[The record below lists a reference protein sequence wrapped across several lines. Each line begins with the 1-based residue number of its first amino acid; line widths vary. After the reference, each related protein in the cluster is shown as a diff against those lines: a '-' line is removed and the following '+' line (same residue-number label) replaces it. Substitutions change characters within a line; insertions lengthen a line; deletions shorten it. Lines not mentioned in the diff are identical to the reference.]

1 MEDTQPTQLPERVSL
16 PTATVNEILSVFS
29 QMPYNQVAQLI
40 VKIQSEVQPI
50 MEDVVD
56 KGASRT
62 IKMPAPKK

>member
-1 MEDTQPTQLPERVSL
+1 MEDTQSTQLPERVSL

-56 KGASRT
+56 KGASKT